1 MAADMLVARHI
12 EGEPDVKEF
21 VAIQRSDTGIYFKI
35 FSILNVLFLISK
47 KKGIFAL
54 PGGMVDG
61 VAGLINKTI
70 KQKNIFTIMNFLKKS
85 ILTKSK
91 YQK

>member
-1 MAADMLVARHI
+1 
-12 EGEPDVKEF
+12 
-21 VAIQRSDTGIYFKI
+21 
-35 FSILNVLFLISK
+35 
-47 KKGIFAL
+47 
-54 PGGMVDG
+54 MVDG